1 MQQPR
6 RGIAE
11 AFDEERHQLSRV
23 AEREPERFRTSV
35 EVPQTE
41 IDEAAIEVPGSTKD
55 PALVIAEQDATS
67 GKFVHVS
74 DAHDAMLHPR
84 RTLSR

>member
-1 MQQPR
+1 MKQPR

-11 AFDEERHQLSRV
+11 ALNEERHQLSGV
-23 AEREPERFRTSV
+23 AEREPERLRTSV
-35 EVPQTE
+35 EVPHTE
-41 IDEAAIEVPGSTKD
+41 IDEAAIEVPGSAQDTS
-55 PALVIAEQDATS
+55 LVIAEQDAAR

-74 DAHDAMLHPR
+74 DAHDAILHPR